1 MGLPVFALLNYTLHK
16 IGWAVRFAEVKEE
29 ALLARP
35 GDTQQN
41 VQPNRSPQAP
51 SQNR

>member
-1 MGLPVFALLNYTLHK
+1 LLVFWRVNHAAPQ
-16 IGWAVRFAEVKEE
+16 ISWAVRFAEVKEE

-41 VQPNRSPQAP
+41 VRPN
-51 SQNR
+51 